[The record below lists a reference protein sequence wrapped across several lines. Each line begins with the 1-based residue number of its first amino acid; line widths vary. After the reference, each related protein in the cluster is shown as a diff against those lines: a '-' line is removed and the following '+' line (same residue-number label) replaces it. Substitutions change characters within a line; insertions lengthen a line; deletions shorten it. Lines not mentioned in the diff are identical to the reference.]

1 MPGQKILCVDDDTAM
16 RDAYRVHLEAR
27 GYRVTVAANGLDA
40 LKATETGGVP
50 DLVLT
55 DVGMPLM
62 DGLEL
67 IKRLKEDPRTA
78 RTPIVIVSEQKSEQ
92 DALVGYAQGA
102 DDYLAKP
109 VDMAILVA
117 KIETILRQMRPDLQL
132 IAAPPPSLRGTVMA
146 FVHGKGGVGTTTLAV
161 NVAAARSRDGAST
174 LLIDLNLQFGNAAMF
189 LDLHPR
195 YTIADLARLGA
206 AGITDELFAQFLTD
220 HQSGMQ
226 ILAAPLS
233 PEEGALVGVE
243 IIQEAIE
250 LARNQRHAVVID
262 LPTTLD
268 DVTLAA
274 IDTADVVCVVT
285 APHLAALRATTDL
298 LATLSRIGKSKG
310 QTIVACAR
318 IRPKG
323 IDDAACAKFLKRKID
338 VVVPYAEKADAAA
351 DLGLPY
357 VLLEKPDRTA
367 LSLKQLGAKLGT
379 FRAAPA

>member
-1 MPGQKILCVDDDTAM
+1 MPGQKILCVDDDTSM
-16 RDAYRVHLEAR
+16 REAYRVHLEAR

-40 LKATETGGVP
+40 LKAIETEGVP

-67 IKRLKEDPRTA
+67 IKRVKEDPRTA
-78 RTPIVIVSEQKSEQ
+78 RIPIVIVSEQKTEQ
-92 DALVGYAQGA
+92 DALAGYAQGA

-226 ILAAPLS
+226 ILAAPLA

-250 LARNQRHAVVID
+250 LARNQRHGVVID
-262 LPTTLD
+262 LPATLD
-268 DVTLAA
+268 DATLAA

-298 LATLSRIGKSKG
+298 LATLSRMGKSKG
-310 QTIVACAR
+310 QTIVVCDR

-367 LSLKQLGAKLGT
+367 LALKELGAKLAT
-379 FRAAPA
+379 FKAAPA